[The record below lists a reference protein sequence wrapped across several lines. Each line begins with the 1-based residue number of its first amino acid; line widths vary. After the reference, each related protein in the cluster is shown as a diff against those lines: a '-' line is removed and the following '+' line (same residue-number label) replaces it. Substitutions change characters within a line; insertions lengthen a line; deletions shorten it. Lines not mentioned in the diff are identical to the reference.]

1 MKILA
6 LETSSS
12 CVSVGLCLDSGMIF
26 EESLLNRGSQ
36 FILGAVDK
44 LLKDARIKLDDV
56 DVFGISIG
64 PGSFTGLRVGLS
76 FAKGFSYSCR
86 RPLVVVESLKVWA
99 SPLCRKSTNIV
110 VLLDA
115 KRTCVYGQAFLC
127 QNGVPKAIHEPFMGP
142 VKDFLAQVPRESV
155 FVGSA
160 CGLYE
165 KEIRDMFSDS
175 ERIFV
180 EKQNTPK
187 AKDLIALVLHDAKNK
202 KIEFNPEAC
211 VAPIYFWQP

>member
-12 CVSVGLCLDSGMIF
+12 CVNVGLCLDSGMIF

-56 DVFGISIG
+56 DVFGVSVG

-86 RPLVVVESLKVWA
+86 RPLVAVESLKVWA
-99 SPLCRKSTNIV
+99 FPFCRKSTNIV

-127 QNGVPKAIHEPFMGP
+127 Q
-142 VKDFLAQVPRESV
+142 
-155 FVGSA
+155 
-160 CGLYE
+160 
-165 KEIRDMFSDS
+165 
-175 ERIFV
+175 
-180 EKQNTPK
+180 
-187 AKDLIALVLHDAKNK
+187 
-202 KIEFNPEAC
+202 
-211 VAPIYFWQP
+211 